1 MLWGKNQSAK
11 IYFFISLTNIR
22 YKTLQHPIKK
32 KTLDIFLVVV
42 VVTAPIFFLHDVIW
56 RLHSVKRSYLVTIS
70 NLGRASTKFVAST
83 LMVGVLGE
91 GVAEVGA

>member
-1 MLWGKNQSAK
+1 MGEESRLPHL
-11 IYFFISLTNIR
+11 IPLR
-22 YKTLQHPIKK
+22 YYHRYRYYIPIQE
-32 KTLDIFLVVV
+32 LVYVVV

-56 RLHSVKRSYLVTIS
+56 RLHSVERSYLVTIS